1 MSYTRVL
8 VEIDLREDLQHFVA
22 VSLPSGPILQQ
33 KVVYEAL
40 PKFCNYCNVLGHPRI
55 LCSKVAACAA
65 EVMMEPAPAMQ
76 VGKESVLGCLGP
88 QILHAPS
95 PAVPTPSVD
104 PTEPV
109 SANALVLCDASAGW
123 ITVEHRKKANK
134 HKRKSPK
141 GKEAITADMEAT
153 SSICADTVGSP
164 SVIDSALDTAITRPS
179 SCRTNP
185 TLDANSPIDP

>member
-1 MSYTRVL
+1 MWRPCIL
-8 VEIDLREDLQHFVA
+8 VNFGFSAALAACPMQMVFMWNLAFALSALHFVF
-22 VSLPSGPILQQ
+22 I
-33 KVVYEAL
+33 
-40 PKFCNYCNVLGHPRI
+40 
-55 LCSKVAACAA
+55 
-65 EVMMEPAPAMQ
+65 
-76 VGKESVLGCLGP
+76 
-88 QILHAPS
+88 ILHAPS